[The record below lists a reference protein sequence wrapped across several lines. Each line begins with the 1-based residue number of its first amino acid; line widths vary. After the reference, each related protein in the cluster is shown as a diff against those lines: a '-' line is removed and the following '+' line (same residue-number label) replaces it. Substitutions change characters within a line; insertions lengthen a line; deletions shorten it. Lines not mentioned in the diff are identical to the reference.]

1 MRTVGVVKQFY
12 EKKGYGFVA
21 VPGHDDVFV
30 HTRNV
35 KTVIGRSLVSGD
47 RLQFD
52 VDITSRGYQALN
64 VDVVKQFDSSSA
76 IVLKPGGEVV
86 GGHNLDIETEQRDG
100 GGEDGVFVPNKPKSA
115 ARVLANYFDP
125 EEIEQITDYLIV
137 GAY

>member
-1 MRTVGVVKQFY
+1 M
-12 EKKGYGFVA
+12 
-21 VPGHDDVFV
+21 
-30 HTRNV
+30 
-35 KTVIGRSLVSGD
+35 ILS
-47 RLQFD
+47 D
-52 VDITSRGYQALN
+52 VDITESGYQALN

-86 GGHNLDIETEQRDG
+86 GGEHLDIETEQRDG